1 MTCEDA
7 PCCGCCGTNIY
18 GVYQGPI
25 DEPPEYC
32 DLCGYN
38 HRGDCPDDDYD
49 EFFDLEEDYEMDD
62 EEEETMTK
70 DEMLEGLGSAFR
82 MGNANGPFD

>member
-18 GVYQGPI
+18 GTYQGPI

-38 HRGDCPDDDYD
+38 HRGDCPEDAWD
-49 EFFDLEEDYEMDD
+49 EDEDD
-62 EEEETMTK
+62 EDTMTIN
-70 DEMLEGLGSAFR
+70 EMLEGLGSQFR
-82 MGNANGPFD
+82 IEGGEDGPFD